1 MPETLLSPSQIKL
14 YGRALVDLEI
24 KHNYKNPKPPPE
36 DIPTHPPG
44 LGDNRFL
51 WEQLTDVKPEERCFA
66 RIYAFSYEGHFY
78 ELNSPSIFLVHGPGA
93 PVTDAKAG
101 GSVGPGTVDES
112 GVPAKGWDFMEDIK
126 MWEYDKGDFSM
137 RLDVDSG
144 QFEQILLEATLQP
157 EAYFGGARVSGARVS
172 GARVSGARV
181 SGARVSGARVSGG
194 NSGD

>member
-14 YGRALVDLEI
+14 YGRELTDLTI
-24 KHNYKNPKPPPE
+24 KPRKEGEP
-36 DIPTHPPG
+36 IG
-44 LGDNRFL
+44 ANRFL
-51 WEQLTDVKPEERCFA
+51 WEQLTDGVPKDPQACFA

-78 ELNSPSIFLVHGPGA
+78 ELNSPSIFLVQGDGQPATKKPG
-93 PVTDAKAG
+93 
-101 GSVGPGTVDES
+101 SPGTVDES

-194 NSGD
+194 SSGD